1 MAYLSQYVYLG
12 GEFFNHSTINM
23 DQQSAISDPFIMK
36 FDKKSSDH
44 VKYDQV
50 TIDGMKKIEDYFS
63 YSVFTQDIALN
74 ETYEQWQVD
83 PVQFKTIFTIKNITE
98 SRCFGKKSCQK

>member
-1 MAYLSQYVYLG
+1 MAYLSQFVYLG

-23 DQQSAISDPFIMK
+23 EQQSAISDPYIMK
-36 FDKKSSDH
+36 FDKKSSDQ

-63 YSVFTQDIALN
+63 YYVFTQDITLN
-74 ETYEQWQVD
+74 ET
-83 PVQFKTIFTIKNITE
+83 
-98 SRCFGKKSCQK
+98 